1 MAIQKF
7 FGRGGLARYIGVS
20 EARVGQIDPA
30 PDALVDGRPAWSPE
44 TAARLKLERE
54 ARLAKRQAGAGK
66 KPRARAEAQPA

>member
-1 MAIQKF
+1 MAIQRF
-7 FGRGGLARYIGVS
+7 FGRTGLARFIGVS

-54 ARLAKRQAGAGK
+54 ERLAKRQAAK
-66 KPRARAEAQPA
+66 KARPRAEAQPA